1 LQALKQPLL
10 IEQWGKS
17 FRDINGRQRKVAVY
31 RERGGGGGEYGTGE
45 SDANANGVAIDYRQE
60 KNRQKQ

>member
-1 LQALKQPLL
+1 LN
-10 IEQWGKS
+10 
-17 FRDINGRQRKVAVY
+17 NGERASEISTAD
-31 RERGGGGGEYGTGE
+31 RERLQFTEREGGGGEYGTGE

>member
-1 LQALKQPLL
+1 MGKELQRYQ
-10 IEQWGKS
+10 
-17 FRDINGRQRKVAVY
+17 RQTEKGCSLQ
-31 RERGGGGGEYGTGE
+31 RERGGGGEYGTGE

>member
-31 RERGGGGGEYGTGE
+31 RERGGGGEYGTGE

>member
-17 FRDINGRQRKVAVY
+17 FRDINGGQRKVAVY
-31 RERGGGGGEYGTGE
+31 REREYGTGE
-45 SDANANGVAIDYRQE
+45 SDANANGVAIDSRQE